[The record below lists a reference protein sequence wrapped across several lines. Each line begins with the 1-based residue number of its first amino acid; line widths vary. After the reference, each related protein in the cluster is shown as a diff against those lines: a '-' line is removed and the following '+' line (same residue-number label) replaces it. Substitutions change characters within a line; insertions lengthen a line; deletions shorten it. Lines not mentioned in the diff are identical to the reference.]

1 MTIKISDIVDIIES
15 YRNKNAYTHEQ
26 MSKLFGMSSR
36 STYNQFVNKKQNI
49 TIQKFLNFL
58 NNTGTSFE
66 SFMLK
71 FYKLNDQK
79 NILEAEDFTSPYN
92 VKNTEDTNVRLW
104 KRIEDLEALNNEL
117 CRALINI
124 REKGCIEKGESSGGV
139 EKNRDTG

>member
-92 VKNTEDTNVRLW
+92 VKIQKTQTCDYG
-104 KRIEDLEALNNEL
+104 A
-117 CRALINI
+117 
-124 REKGCIEKGESSGGV
+124 
-139 EKNRDTG
+139 NRRP